1 MSSFAK
7 WKLAANLS
15 LSMVGVWGAAYC
27 MDKIYWRMDDVY
39 DFNQKLR
46 DIHYHS
52 KYDIEVF
59 QTYDLKSQRFLA
71 AIRAMDDICDDDQ
84 RLRDFHY
91 DSTPH
96 HPPPKF
102 VYQSLR
108 THYKAGDM
116 RLVHLQPGK
125 EDEKIQLR
133 IQNMEIRNRTK
144 YEALSY
150 QWGNTKNPQEI
161 EVNGYPF
168 HVTSNLHA
176 ALKRLRNPHGIRT
189 LWIDAICMDQ
199 NNDAELSSQLTKMH
213 DIYELAQGVVMWLGE
228 DNSNVDIESVQG
240 LLRNLAALRDLDS
253 GLYTLAEPGVQI
265 SSRVIEDLQD
275 ELNRNIKSYSLT
287 KKIPQYPK
295 TDRAT
300 KQADLGNVDAWRFVH
315 DLMHRSY
322 FERAW
327 IIQEVVLSKR
337 KTSIQIGGRQLSAD
351 TVFAAA
357 LSIASNPWI
366 QDGLES
372 SIRFS
377 NASLARLVKLGMI
390 AEAHKWEGRLPL
402 GSLLD
407 IFQGKQASEPR
418 DHIYSLIGI
427 ATYSSKVLQ
436 ATKPRFGY
444 PAGPLRTRIV
454 YPSRFPP
461 KVLEAYPD
469 EYPPPPIRMDVTL
482 PAYSVYRNA
491 ASFIIEDE
499 ESLRL
504 LGQVDSKAH
513 LLHGKPAWASWVPD
527 WSSPVPM
534 DPLPCL
540 PEGTYLSNFPAHEP
554 KEDEP
559 DSSFWVKGDSLFVY
573 AHEADSIAAVMTL
586 SRQDQLGK
594 SILKLLDDHARDEAC
609 QKIARESFEAL
620 VWKILKEESL
630 KPKPADPAEVFNH
643 FFPNK
648 VSENLLHA
656 WHSPSRTFC
665 ITKKGM
671 FLVGPAGVEVGDGL
685 FIVERARN
693 PLILRRFANTYSLV
707 GDSYVYDLRK
717 RLPEGVVWDAKKL
730 EIR

>member
-1 MSSFAK
+1 MSRFAT
-7 WKLAANLS
+7 WKLAANFS
-15 LSMVGVWGAAYC
+15 LGAVGVWYAAQGIHT
-27 MDKIYWRMDDVY
+27 IYWRMDDVY

-46 DIHYHS
+46 DVHYHS
-52 KYDIEVF
+52 KYDIKVF

-84 RLRDFHY
+84 RLKDFHY

-125 EDEKIQLR
+125 KDEKIQLR

-150 QWGNTKNPQEI
+150 QWGDTKNPQEI
-161 EVNGYPF
+161 ELNGYPF
-168 HVTSNLHA
+168 QVTSNLHA

-228 DNSNVDIESVQG
+228 DNSNVEIESVQG
-240 LLRNLAALRDLDS
+240 LLRNLAALV
-253 GLYTLAEPGVQI
+253 T
-265 SSRVIEDLQD
+265 EDLQD

-287 KKIPQYPK
+287 GKIPQYPK
-295 TDRAT
+295 TDWAT
-300 KQADLGNVDAWRFVH
+300 QQADLGNVDAWCFVH

-322 FERAW
+322 FGRAW
-327 IIQEVVLSKR
+327 IIQEVVLSKK
-337 KTSIQIGGRQLSAD
+337 KTSIQIGGRRLSAD

-372 SIRFS
+372 SIRFLE
-377 NASLARLVKLGMI
+377 ASLARLVKLGMI
-390 AEAHKWEGRLPL
+390 AEAHKWEARLPL

-436 ATKPRFGY
+436 ATKPRFGF

-461 KVLEAYPD
+461 EVLEAYPD

-499 ESLRL
+499 DSLRL

-513 LLHGKPAWASWVPD
+513 HVHGKPAWASWVPD
-527 WSSPVPM
+527 WSSPVPI

-540 PEGTYLSNFPAHEP
+540 PEGTYRSNFPAHEP

-559 DSSFWVKGDSLFVY
+559 DSSFWVKGDSLFVH
-573 AHEADSIAAVMTL
+573 AHEADSISAVMTL
-586 SRQDQLGK
+586 SGQDQLGK
-594 SILKLLDDHARDEAC
+594 SILKLLDDHARDKAC
-609 QKIARESFEAL
+609 QDIARGSFEGL

-630 KPKPADPAEVFNH
+630 KMKPADPAEVFNH
-643 FFPNK
+643 FFPNE
-648 VSENLLHA
+648 VSETLLHA
-656 WHSPSRTFC
+656 WHSPTRTFC
-665 ITKKGM
+665 ITKKGL
-671 FLVGPAGVEVGDGL
+671 FLLGPAGVEVGDGL

-693 PLILRRFANTYSLV
+693 PLILRRFTNTYSLV
-707 GDSYVYDLRK
+707 GDSYVYNLRR
-717 RLPEGVVWDAKKL
+717 RLREGVIWDAKKL